1 MTATDTDTSAP
12 KRLYRLVEAAYDDL
26 SAVDG
31 VTVCRTA
38 LDRTQERF
46 GPECGIEAAL
56 LAARDGSSW
65 KPVAGKSVARLD
77 DGLIDALKNLEAHEQ
92 RVLRASRI
100 LFASSPFPFA
110 AWLLGSRGEWLALF
124 KLQTAPL
131 DGTALLLQMARLAVQ
146 QRALEVGWTGIL
158 DRAREIQRSLL
169 PDPLS
174 SIAGFELD
182 ARSESADEV

>member
-1 MTATDTDTSAP
+1 MTTTDADTSAP
-12 KRLYRLVEAAYDDL
+12 KRLYRLVEPAYDDL
-26 SAVDG
+26 SAVDEVG
-31 VTVCRTA
+31 FYRIA
-38 LDRTQERF
+38 LERTQERF
-46 GPECGIEAAL
+46 GAECGIETVL
-56 LAARDGSSW
+56 LATRDGFSW
-65 KPVAGKSVARLD
+65 KPVAGRSVGKSD
-77 DGLIDALKNLEAHEQ
+77 NGLIVALESLDAHEQ

-110 AWLLGSRGEWLALF
+110 AWLLGSRGEWLALLR
-124 KLQTAPL
+124 LQTLPV

-182 ARSESADEV
+182 